1 MLQSTYNKR
10 NLVTLALV
18 LQVTAVAC
26 RGFGDFQAAP
36 PSGFSYPG
44 SPFVITQGIAM
55 TPAKPSLSGTVTACV
70 SDPALPTG
78 LALDPTS
85 CILSGTPTTL
95 QAPTGYNITAS
106 NPTGSATTT
115 ISIEINQNPPAALA
129 YAANPF
135 TFTQGSSVGSVVA
148 TFTGSATGCA
158 SVPALP
164 TGLFINATT
173 CEITGTPSTP
183 QASSPYTITV
193 SNAFGSTNT
202 VINITVSAETTPPS
216 TPTAFN
222 ATPISGAQI
231 DLTWAAS
238 TDNFSAQGNLIYEIC
253 RVTGS
258 GGCTAFTVTHTTG
271 AGAVTFSSTGLTAGT
286 TYYFVIRARD
296 EANNISIASAEVSA
310 MTTPAGTVSNPVLAP
325 APGTYNITQNVS
337 ATVASPVSSTVCYST
352 TGVDPVCDG
361 TKLACSSG
369 NLYSVAVAVSIT
381 TTFKAVGCKPTY
393 TDSAVTTGA
402 YTIDS
407 VLPTTPAP
415 FNANPVSMTQ
425 IDLSWS
431 AASDN
436 LTPVGGIVYEI
447 CRATSPGGCGT
458 FTATHTTAAGATNF
472 SSTGLTAGT
481 TYYFVIRSR
490 DQANNTS
497 TVSGEISA
505 MTTPAGTVSN
515 PVFSPPAGTYNANQN
530 VTITVASPAS
540 PTICY
545 STNGVDPS
553 CDALTKLICTSGTSY
568 SGPVTV
574 AGGQTLKAIGCKLTY
589 SDSAVTAGLYSV
601 DATPPTVTGVTA
613 STADGTYNTG
623 ATISIQVSFT
633 EPVTV
638 TGTPTLSLATGSP
651 ATTPV
656 GYVSGGGTTT
666 LTFDYLIANGNT
678 SAALDYSAVTS
689 LVLAGGSIQDAVGN
703 NADLTLP
710 TPGTANS
717 LSANKAIA
725 INPPPNIISA
735 TPINGATNWSV
746 ANPITITFDQ
756 NMNTGLIIAQGANGA
771 CSGTVWVSVDGFA
784 SCLGGTMAYPTQSTA
799 TFTPSSPFC
808 VENSYPVQIRILTAV
823 QSANGVPL
831 TAQYNSTNNFSTQQ
845 ALMKTAITTGTD
857 VRALAVACNTLFVGG
872 SFSQVTGA
880 LGRNNLVAIDLG
892 TGFPL
897 NAGFAPPAFG
907 TNGAVYSLAL
917 NGNELV
923 VAGSFTSAG
932 GAGSQ
937 NLAAFNIA
945 TGTKSPWSPSPDGMV
960 TAVAVNAGTIYTG
973 GTFTMI
979 GGSTFR
985 SRLAAYATGSNT
997 PNAWDP
1003 NSTSAGQINAI
1014 AISGSAAII
1023 GGAFTG
1029 GVVGGNSRNYFA
1041 AVDASTG
1048 SGAAYNTWCSA
1059 GTSAPVNAIIANGG
1073 NIYFGGSFGGSACGI
1088 TFYNFGAVSASTGS
1102 SIGFANGSLT
1112 GANNTVNSLFVD
1124 SVGGTLYVGGAF
1136 NTSADA
1142 FINTTRNYMGSTG
1155 LMGTTA
1161 NAWHPNFNG
1170 PVLAIAKVGTA
1181 IVAGGSFMT
1190 VNGGSSA
1197 GRLAIVEASTG
1208 ILRP

>member
-1 MLQSTYNKR
+1 MLQATQNKR
-10 NLVTLALV
+10 NLVTLTLL
-18 LQVTAVAC
+18 LQLTAVAC

-55 TPAKPSLSGTVTACV
+55 TPAKPSLNGTVTSCV

-85 CILSGTPTTL
+85 CIISGTPTTL

-129 YAANPF
+129 YAGNPF
-135 TFTQGSSVGSVVA
+135 TFTQGNSVGSVVA

-238 TDNFSAQGNLIYEIC
+238 TDNISAQGNLIYEIC

-258 GGCTAFTVTHTTG
+258 GGCIAFTVTHTTG

-296 EANNISIASAEVSA
+296 EANNTSIASAEVSA

-337 ATVASPVSSTVCYST
+337 ATVASPASSTVCYST

-369 NLYSVAVAVSIT
+369 NLYSVAVAVSVT

-393 TDSAVTTGA
+393 TDSAVTTGS

-436 LTPVGGIVYEI
+436 LTPVGSIVYEI

-589 SDSAVTAGLYSV
+589 SDSAVTAGLYTV

-633 EPVTV
+633 EPVNV

-656 GYVSGGGTTT
+656 GYVSGSGTTT
-666 LTFDYLIANGNT
+666 LTFDYLVANGNT
-678 SAALDYSAVTS
+678 SADLDYSAVTS

-717 LSANKAIA
+717 LSANKAIVIDA
-725 INPPPNIISA
+725 ELPIITSAQTLDLNNDGKLDTYRITFNKPMNDSSFPGFSANALGSITANWQIAGYTGVRLVHGAAVAGTPDNPNDNILYLR
-735 TPINGATNWSV
+735 
-746 ANPITITFDQ
+746 FDQ
-756 NMNTGLIIAQGANGA
+756 NVMNCDAGSQTG
-771 CSGTVWVSVDGFA
+771 CDSGMKPD
-784 SCLGGTMAYPTQSTA
+784 LMMSTA
-799 TFTPSSPFC
+799 G
-808 VENSYPVQIRILTAV
+808 LTA
-823 QSANGVPL
+823 SNG
-831 TAQYNSTNNFSTQQ
+831 ST
-845 ALMKTAITTGTD
+845 
-857 VRALAVACNTLFVGG
+857 LAVFGAGAVIETDGARPVPVATNAPNNVTVHVIFSEMVAPITAECGAGSSQPGTNCNTRYTITGG
-872 SFSQVTGA
+872 AGLTVNSAIMQGGAGVNGPVVVLTTSLQSNGTPYTISITGGIVLDMATNPVNPPANAVMFTGA
-880 LGRNNLVAIDLG
+880 L
-892 TGFPL
+892 
-897 NAGFAPPAFG
+897 
-907 TNGAVYSLAL
+907 
-917 NGNELV
+917 
-923 VAGSFTSAG
+923 
-932 GAGSQ
+932 
-937 NLAAFNIA
+937 
-945 TGTKSPWSPSPDGMV
+945 
-960 TAVAVNAGTIYTG
+960 
-973 GTFTMI
+973 
-979 GGSTFR
+979 
-985 SRLAAYATGSNT
+985 
-997 PNAWDP
+997 
-1003 NSTSAGQINAI
+1003 
-1014 AISGSAAII
+1014 
-1023 GGAFTG
+1023 
-1029 GVVGGNSRNYFA
+1029 
-1041 AVDASTG
+1041 
-1048 SGAAYNTWCSA
+1048 
-1059 GTSAPVNAIIANGG
+1059 
-1073 NIYFGGSFGGSACGI
+1073 
-1088 TFYNFGAVSASTGS
+1088 
-1102 SIGFANGSLT
+1102 
-1112 GANNTVNSLFVD
+1112 
-1124 SVGGTLYVGGAF
+1124 
-1136 NTSADA
+1136 
-1142 FINTTRNYMGSTG
+1142 
-1155 LMGTTA
+1155 
-1161 NAWHPNFNG
+1161 
-1170 PVLAIAKVGTA
+1170 
-1181 IVAGGSFMT
+1181 
-1190 VNGGSSA
+1190 
-1197 GRLAIVEASTG
+1197 
-1208 ILRP
+1208 